1 MAGEHRRLAWDDLVN
16 ARDAGGLPASG
27 GRVASGTFV
36 RSDSLVRLTDAGRA
50 AMLAH
55 GVTTIVDLRA
65 PRELAEWP
73 NPLRDHPGFRNL
85 PLLDDADMEAAGR
98 FDSAEEVYRWM
109 VRRRA
114 RRIAAILR
122 GIAEAPPGG
131 VLVHCAAGKDR
142 TGIVTALVLS
152 VAGVDRDVIAE
163 DYALSAWWV
172 ERMLE
177 EWLATEPDP
186 AEHDRMRRMA
196 EARPEIILAMLADLD
211 RRHGG
216 VAPYLSAIGVGED
229 AQERLRLRL
238 LAG

>member
-1 MAGEHRRLAWDDLVN
+1 VAGEHRRLAWDDLVN

-27 GRVASGTFV
+27 SPVRHGAFV
-36 RSDSLVRLTDAGRA
+36 RSDSLVRLTDAGRSA
-50 AMLAH
+50 LLAH

-73 NPLRDHPGFRNL
+73 NPLRHHPGFRNL
-85 PLLDDADMEAAGR
+85 PLVGDGDMDDGVQ
-98 FDSAEEVYRWM
+98 FDSAGEAYCWM
-109 VRRRA
+109 ARRHA
-114 RRIAAILR
+114 PRIAAIVR
-122 GIAEAPPGG
+122 GIAHAPPGG

-142 TGIVTALVLS
+142 TGIVAALVLS
-152 VAGVDRDVIAE
+152 VAGVERDAIAE

-172 ERMLE
+172 ERMLD
-177 EWLATEPDP
+177 EWLAAQTDT
-186 AEHDRMRRMA
+186 AERERRRRMS
-196 EARPEIILAMLADLD
+196 EARPEFILAMLADLD

-216 VAPYLSAIGVGED
+216 VRRYLAAIGVGED